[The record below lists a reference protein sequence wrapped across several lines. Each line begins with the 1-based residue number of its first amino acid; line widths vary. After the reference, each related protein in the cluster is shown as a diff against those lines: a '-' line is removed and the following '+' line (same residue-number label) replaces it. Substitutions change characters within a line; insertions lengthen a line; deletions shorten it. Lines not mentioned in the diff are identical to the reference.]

1 MLQPNAF
8 NRLVSKVVVENVVGL
23 AKVRFNWCR
32 VLKQR
37 RVPLIAVATD
47 EAVEVFE
54 SQSGWPKI
62 KRPSLTRHPVGHI
75 VHLAKPECV
84 VPESGAFGPLRSP

>member
-54 SQSGWPKI
+54 PEAQPDSTSSRAHCASCQ
-62 KRPSLTRHPVGHI
+62 TRM
-75 VHLAKPECV
+75 CCT
-84 VPESGAFGPLRSP
+84 